1 MAEEIKITLETLY
14 DFLRN
19 EKKREDLQKLESTF
33 YVDVV
38 SYVREK
44 NALLANQKDSDNPFA
59 TGEKEKLEYELRSI
73 KRILKEIHEKR
84 EKKIID
90 IALNRSR
97 TGSNIIDTT
106 SMLREEKVFYTK
118 LLANLDIYRHG
129 VLLKLFQGELPD
141 MGMNHPQIN
150 IEIAKPVV
158 EEKEI
163 KSPESAISENKT
175 EVKSNFKDTGEKHKI
190 KFLHAVP
197 SFVWKDMKV
206 YGPFDVGDETE
217 IFPEV
222 AALLVRKGRAEKV

>member
-44 NALLANQKDSDNPFA
+44 KSLLADQKDSDNPFA

-97 TGSNIIDTT
+97 TGSNIIDTS

-141 MGMNHPQIN
+141 LGMDHPQIN
-150 IEIAKPVV
+150 IEVPKPVV
-158 EEKEI
+158 KEEVT
-163 KSPESAISENKT
+163 SQPNESATPEETSSE
-175 EVKSNFKDTGEKHKI
+175 EKHKI

-206 YGPFDVGDETE
+206 YGPFEVGDETE